1 MWLINCGYHLHLFYV
16 HMKKHDG
23 LLQFVCVQLFFT
35 FDWNYLSWWHLHLL
49 YIHTYESAPHFS
61 SVCMCQFFGWTL
73 TETNWMA
80 PQSVHAHE
88 STPLSFSFVCV
99 NLFLL
104 WLKPTQWHLHLLY
117 IHMNQQHHTL
127 VQFICINFL
136 VLLWLK
142 IYMSKYHQSQSET
155 NFFLFGACLEQQ
167 LMLDRYNWNWSIS
180 VYMY

>member
-1 MWLINCGYHLHLFYV
+1 MCP
-16 HMKKHDG
+16 
-23 LLQFVCVQLFFT
+23 FVFT
-35 FDWNYLSWWHLHLL
+35 LTKTNSMTLASSVY
-49 YIHTYESAPHFS
+49 TYESAPHFS

-155 NFFLFGACLEQQ
+155 NFFLFGAQFLS
-167 LMLDRYNWNWSIS
+167 LWSLPWTTHAW
-180 VYMY
+180 